1 MVRVAVLEP
10 LMRGHNSLH
19 FIAHRPHPRTVMAGL
34 VPAIDLKSFNNS
46 PQL

>member
-34 VPAIDLKSFNNS
+34 VPAMTLKYFNNS
-46 PQL
+46 GKL